1 MTLAVEATA
10 LVKRFGPQIALD
22 GLDLAIPQGS
32 IYGFIGPNGAGKTT
46 TMRIIVGLLG
56 PTSGTISVVGRDVV
70 REPAAVRKLVGWM
83 PDTFGV
89 YDNIKSWEYLD
100 FFAASYDVPR
110 KRRRR
115 LIEELLDLVDL
126 RNQRDEYVMALSR
139 GMKQRLSLARTL
151 VHDPQ
156 LLVLDEPASGMDPR
170 GRLELRALL
179 KELSVMGKTIIIS
192 SHILHE
198 LADMCTDVGIVD
210 RGRLVIGGDV
220 TAVLHGLHPH
230 RTLLIRVLERAS
242 AALALLPD
250 LPGVA
255 ALRRQSD
262 ASIAATAPTFPA
274 DDQPATLLVDYT
286 GDDRGLTVLFKAL
299 AAAGIPVVH
308 FAEQTD
314 NLEQLFMQLTGENNA

>member
-10 LVKRFGPQIALD
+10 LVKRFGPQVALD